1 MITGLQLAIISGAL
15 IASGAAVLVHR
26 LVPAQTHLGDAL
38 ARLRPQIPTINDQQP
53 APPPDLETRLGG
65 WVQQHLPIP
74 QWGAPADA
82 DLAIVGRSKAAHYG
96 AKILTSLIGLVI
108 GPLLTVLAALLG
120 LELPFAIPVLGS
132 FGLAVAMWLLPDAEL
147 KDKAL
152 RARAEFSHALGAFIE
167 MVALDRLS
175 GSGIPQALH
184 AAAKIGDSWPFQRL
198 EATLKRTEYTGQN
211 PWDALDELGKQLKL
225 PELTDLADIMRLGGA
240 DGTQIYDSLR
250 ARGENMRNTLL
261 NAHITAANQAGE
273 RIAIPVGLLVFVL
286 ALTTITPAFL
296 RMLT

>member
-15 IASGAAVLVHR
+15 IAGGAALLVHR
-26 LVPAQTHLGDAL
+26 LVPAQPHLGDAL
-38 ARLRPQIPTINDQQP
+38 ARLRPQIPAIHDQQP
-53 APPPDLETRLGG
+53 APAPDLETRLGA

-74 QWGAPADA
+74 QWGAPANA
-82 DLAIVGRSKAAHYG
+82 DLAMVDRTKAAHYG
-96 AKILTSLIGLVI
+96 AKVLTSLIGLVI
-108 GPLLTVLAALLG
+108 GPLLTILAALLG

-132 FGLAVAMWLLPDAEL
+132 IGLAIAMWFLPDAEL
-147 KDKAL
+147 KDKAV

-175 GSGIPQALH
+175 GSGVPQALH

-261 NAHITAANQAGE
+261 NTHITAANQAGA
-273 RIAIPVGLLVFVL
+273 RIAIPVGLLVLVL